1 MKFLK
6 KPESVQ
12 QKNKTGGHCRPPE
25 CFIVKTAVLKII
37 TAFLEI
43 SKKKMYNKIKEFMKT
58 EWRKFMSLIYC
69 VEDDTGIQELI
80 SCALKSGG
88 YEVRGFENSRNL
100 LNSLK
105 TEIPSLILLDV
116 MLPGQDGFQILSD
129 LKRNPA
135 LCEIPVI
142 MLTAKSGEL
151 DKVKGL
157 ELGAD
162 DYITK
167 PFGIMELLSRI
178 KAVLRRT
185 GTAVSTSQLITIDKL
200 VIDLQ
205 KRNVFYDGKEAVLT
219 YKEFEVLSYLG
230 RHRGTAVSREKLM
243 LNVWGFDYEG
253 ESRTVDAHIKTLRQ
267 KLEAV
272 GCMDIV
278 TTVRGF
284 GYKII

>member
-1 MKFLK
+1 MAC
-6 KPESVQ
+6 VI
-12 QKNKTGGHCRPPE
+12 
-25 CFIVKTAVLKII
+25 IV
-37 TAFLEI
+37 ED
-43 SKKKMYNKIKEFMKT
+43 N
-58 EWRKFMSLIYC
+58 SLIRDA
-69 VEDDTGIQELI
+69 V
-80 SCALKSGG
+80 SGYLNLDG
-88 YEVRGFENSRNL
+88 Y
-100 LNSLK
+100 K
-105 TEIPSLILLDV
+105 TLEFGGVSGVLDAVKRETCDLAILDV

>member
-1 MKFLK
+1 
-6 KPESVQ
+6 
-12 QKNKTGGHCRPPE
+12 
-25 CFIVKTAVLKII
+25 
-37 TAFLEI
+37 
-43 SKKKMYNKIKEFMKT
+43 
-58 EWRKFMSLIYC
+58 MSLIYC
-69 VEDDTGIQELI
+69 VEDDTGIRELI

-88 YEVRGFENSRNL
+88 YDVAGFEDGFEFM
-100 LNSLK
+100 NSLK
-105 TEIPSLILLDV
+105 NEIPSLILLDV
-116 MLPGQDGFQILSD
+116 MLPGQDGFQVLSE
-129 LKRNPA
+129 LKANPA
-135 LCEIPVI
+135 FSNIPII
-142 MLTAKSGEL
+142 MLTAKSSEL

-178 KAVLRRT
+178 KAVLRRS
-185 GTAVSTSQLITIDKL
+185 GTVVSGSQTIIIDKL

-205 KRNVFYDGKEAVLT
+205 KRTVFYNGTEAVLT

-230 RHRGTAVSREKLM
+230 RHRGTAVSRETLM
-243 LNVWGFDYEG
+243 INVWGFDYEG

-278 TTVRGF
+278 STIRGF
-284 GYKII
+284 GYKIV

>member
-1 MKFLK
+1 
-6 KPESVQ
+6 
-12 QKNKTGGHCRPPE
+12 
-25 CFIVKTAVLKII
+25 
-37 TAFLEI
+37 
-43 SKKKMYNKIKEFMKT
+43 
-58 EWRKFMSLIYC
+58 MSLIYC

-185 GTAVSTSQLITIDKL
+185 STAVSTSQLITIDKL